1 MRFTPTI
8 TDADIR
14 KEAVRMLTKAAEA
27 RARAEYEEALLRE
40 KENKEQAQVCKRTK
54 SLIIM
59 VVLYLFTH

>member
-40 KENKEQAQVCKRTK
+40 KENQEQAQVCKRTK